1 MPCICLT
8 MSHLAL
14 TLRSP
19 LGALAIVT
27 AAAVA
32 VGAVDVRVD
41 FDKTFNFKLVRSW
54 GWNPNGPGD
63 VKMARTPDDDP
74 EAARRRAEPIILEAV
89 AAELTRR
96 GLAQAASPDVFVTY
110 YLLLTM
116 GQSAQTMG
124 QFLPTTPEWG
134 LPPFA
139 PQTTSLE
146 IVNQGSVVLDI
157 SVKGDVVWRGIAQ
170 AKVKMDA
177 DDKKREALLREAVRD
192 LLRRFPP

>member
-1 MPCICLT
+1 MRYL
-8 MSHLAL
+8 HV
-14 TLRSP
+14 TLRAP
-19 LGALAIVT
+19 LVMMAVLIGAGIGVE
-27 AAAVA
+27 
-32 VGAVDVRVD
+32 AVDVRVD
-41 FDKTFNFKLVRSW
+41 FDKAFNFKPVRTW

-74 EAARRRAEPIILEAV
+74 EAARRQAEPIILDAV

-96 GLAQAASPDVFVTY
+96 GLTQASNPDVFVTY

-157 SVKGDVVWRGIAQ
+157 SAKGEVVWRGIAQ

-177 DDKKREALLREAVRD
+177 DEKKREALLREAVRD